1 MRAVPSLVFLGVNRV
16 KLKLSYLIA
25 LCALRLLASKP
36 KTERKGG
43 IELKDRL
50 RAEKDRR
57 DKEAKEKGEIGIEV
71 TVERTVGPT
80 LYT

>member
-1 MRAVPSLVFLGVNRV
+1 LGDT
-16 KLKLSYLIA
+16 
-25 LCALRLLASKP
+25 SKP

-57 DKEAKEKGEIGIEV
+57 DKEANKGEKRDQNRGN
-71 TVERTVGPT
+71 G
-80 LYT
+80 

>member
-1 MRAVPSLVFLGVNRV
+1 MAWLDQILILFFRLLRSPIDR
-16 KLKLSYLIA
+16 LSI

-57 DKEAKEKGEIGIEV
+57 DKEANKGEKRDQNRGN
-71 TVERTVGPT
+71 G
-80 LYT
+80 